1 MREEMLEGREQSG
14 PNQEF
19 FMRSS
24 KVILPPFADGLA
36 STAFPMMRQGRS
48 SLAWL
53 IPPLIATCL
62 WPALVRAHDAP
73 SGWSYPFSCCSNLD
87 CRPVATKAISEKPQ
101 GYVINI
107 TGEVVPYTDKRI
119 RVSPDG
125 EFHWCSVAGKDSS
138 RTLCLFVPPHSY

>member
-1 MREEMLEGREQSG
+1 M
-14 PNQEF
+14 
-19 FMRSS
+19 
-24 KVILPPFADGLA
+24 
-36 STAFPMMRQGRS
+36 
-48 SLAWL
+48 
-53 IPPLIATCL
+53 
-62 WPALVRAHDAP
+62 VRAHDAP

-107 TGEVVPYTDKRI
+107 TGEVVPYADKRI